1 MKLQKQNLYNI
12 EIVCSVTQ
20 SCLTL
25 CNPMDYCPLGSFVHE
40 FSRQEY
46 CSGLPFPSPGN
57 LLHPGTE
64 PVFPIWQLDSLS
76 LSHLESP
83 EHLLCLLCSV
93 VQLCPILCSP
103 VDCSRLGSSVHGIL
117 QARILE
123 WVARPSSEGSSRP
136 RDRTQVSLIA
146 GRFFTI

>member
-1 MKLQKQNLYNI
+1 MAKKSRVSVVVVVVQSLSRVQLF
-12 EIVCSVTQ
+12 ETPWIVAHQASL
-20 SCLTL
+20 SMGF
-25 CNPMDYCPLGSFVHE
+25 P
-40 FSRQEY
+40 RQEY
-46 CSGLPFPSPGN
+46 WSGSPFASPGN